1 MLRVVIHW
9 PCIILVTQDDGEAEK
24 NSDAPEKKT
33 TLGEDVVNS
42 RSEQIGTLL
51 EEHHEGEG
59 IWPVIWD
66 FAGQAVYHAIHPI
79 FMSPEAIYLL
89 VVDLT
94 KELCDPAQSFV
105 NVDGHEEEPVPSPDS
120 EDTNLDSIIRWMT
133 LVHSLKHPDEN
144 NTSRPIILVGAKA
157 DIVEGDP
164 NNKMKLLVRN
174 LSRSSPEFLL
184 KDIAVVKDNYFVI
197 DNTEARTSFDEENQP
212 IAKLRDF
219 ILEIAKKMP
228 HTKEPVPL
236 QWLSVE
242 LKIEEI
248 VRQHVPYVSKRT
260 FRHDIAEKCCTQN
273 EDDDIEGLLHFLHA
287 RGTIIYHVLPG
298 DPDGLVVLDPKWLIE
313 TICKI
318 ITAKPNWT
326 IPPEYQHH
334 YDNLTVTGILSNE
347 LLDLACEKLNIGDIK
362 NSLIFIMKKFNLIFE
377 WSSKE
382 GSLFYLV
389 PCMLAQS
396 NEVDLDTGD
405 GPAPLCLRFDKIGY
419 VPFGLFSRLVV
430 LFGAW
435 VSKESTAEQPDLSSN
450 VASFFVGEKYKLH
463 LVCCSSVIK
472 LYMYISME
480 DGCDQTETICFCVS
494 ILRWVL

>member
-1 MLRVVIHW
+1 
-9 PCIILVTQDDGEAEK
+9 
-24 NSDAPEKKT
+24 
-33 TLGEDVVNS
+33 
-42 RSEQIGTLL
+42 
-51 EEHHEGEG
+51 
-59 IWPVIWD
+59 
-66 FAGQAVYHAIHPI
+66 
-79 FMSPEAIYLL
+79 MSPEAIYLL

-94 KELCDPAQSFV
+94 KELSDPAQSFV
-105 NVDGHEEEPVPSPDS
+105 KVDGHEEETVPSPES

-133 LVHSLKHPDEN
+133 FVHSLKHPPDEN
-144 NTSRPIILVGAKA
+144 NTSRPIILVGTKA

-164 NNKMKLLVRN
+164 NSKMKQLVHN
-174 LSRSSPEFLL
+174 ISRSCPEFLL
-184 KDIAVVKDNYFVI
+184 KDIALVKDNYFVI
-197 DNTEARTSFDEENQP
+197 DNTEARTSSDEENQP

-248 VRQHVPYVSKRT
+248 VRQKVPYVSKRK

-318 ITAKPNWT
+318 ITATPNW
-326 IPPEYQHH
+326 IYAPEQQRH
-334 YDNLTVTGILSNE
+334 YDNLSVTGILSNE
-347 LLDLACEKLNIGDIK
+347 LLDFACEKLNIGDIK
-362 NSLIFIMKKFNLIFE
+362 KDLIFIMKKFNLIFE
-377 WSSKE
+377 WSSGD

-419 VPFGLFSRLVV
+419 VPYGLFSRLVV

-435 VSKESTAEQPDLSSN
+435 VSKQCTAEQPDLSSN
-450 VASFFVGEKYKLH
+450 VASFFVGEKYQLH

-472 LYMYISME
+472 LYISME
-480 DGCDQTETICFCVS
+480 DGCDQTETICFYVS
-494 ILRWVL
+494 ILRWVLY